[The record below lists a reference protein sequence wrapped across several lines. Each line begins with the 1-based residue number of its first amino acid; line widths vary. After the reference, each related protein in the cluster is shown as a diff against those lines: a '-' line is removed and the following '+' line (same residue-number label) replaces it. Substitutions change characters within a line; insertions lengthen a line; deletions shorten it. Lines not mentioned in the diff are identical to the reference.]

1 MPILSHQSA
10 KSAGSRFRER
20 VIVRAGDWPGLVVL
34 KKWPARCI
42 APVLLAAPLCV
53 GQAAN
58 SPNAL
63 PSAPQPQPPTHRA
76 SSSPLP
82 CQIVEAGKAIGA
94 VASAQAAM
102 VAEGHPVEE
111 DKAPDIER
119 DKPADPVAPQTQP
132 CPPPHINWY
141 KRFTDGPQVKP
152 LTPMEKGWLALRN
165 LVDPFN
171 LVTIFGDSGI
181 AIASNSH
188 SAYGPGWPG
197 FAKNA
202 GVSFTQDMTGEFFDT
217 FAICS
222 IARQD
227 PHYHRM
233 PHASIPKR
241 IGHAAFQVLWT
252 QGDNGKG
259 MPNYANIV
267 GFAIDD
273 EISDL
278 YVPGQATNLPSSA
291 VRYGIGLA
299 TAPIDNFVTEFIPDL
314 ASHIHVQIVVI
325 QRIIDQV
332 AKTSSGGDTL

>member
-1 MPILSHQSA
+1 LA
-10 KSAGSRFRER
+10 DLTREWR
-20 VIVRAGDWPGLVVL
+20 TAL
-34 KKWPARCI
+34 PAI
-42 APVLLAAPLCV
+42 ALLALTGCAVPLWAR
-53 GQAAN
+53 QAE
-58 SPNAL
+58 STP
-63 PSAPQPQPPTHRA
+63 PDAPQPQPDAHGTA
-76 SSSPLP
+76 TQIWP
-82 CQIVEAGKAIGA
+82 CQVTSAGTAVGRVTAAEANITA
-94 VASAQAAM
+94 
-102 VAEGHPVEE
+102 
-111 DKAPDIER
+111 DYDLT
-119 DKPADPVAPQTQP
+119 ADPMSAEPQPPGGTQRPAP

-152 LTPMEKGWLALRN
+152 LTPGEKAWLALRN

-222 IARQD
+222 IAHQD

-233 PHASIPKR
+233 PHASIPRR
-241 IGHAAFQVLWT
+241 IRHAALQVLWT

-273 EISDL
+273 EIGDL

-291 VRYGIGLA
+291 ERYGIGLA
-299 TAPIDNFVTEFIPDL
+299 TAPIDNFVTEFVPDL

-325 QRIIDQV
+325 QRIINQV
-332 AKTSSGGDTL
+332 AKTSSSGDTP